1 MFTISHFRIQYTLM
15 LKIEVNICNNVWE
28 QSPPAATIHIKRN
41 RWWSYQNPLQ
51 NKINDDVELKNS
63 GRADFRDQS
72 EELPTIAGY
81 KINTNAGN
89 GLELPQ
95 LDHDSVFFSSSK
107 RPFHLAIFF
116 YFLNNHYYYY
126 YIIPR
131 RRCLVNTA
139 MPNSAPIQGCLVR
152 FNNSW

>member
-1 MFTISHFRIQYTLM
+1 MNFDSVLYTLM
-15 LKIEVNICNNVWE
+15 WNWSKYCNNVWE
-28 QSPPAATIHIKRN
+28 QSPPAATIYIKRN

-51 NKINDDVELKNS
+51 NKINDVELKYS

-95 LDHDSVFFSSSK
+95 HDHDLVFF
-107 RPFHLAIFF
+107 PANAPPPYNFF
-116 YFLNNHYYYY
+116 LLNNHYYY
-126 YIIPR
+126 IKHR

-139 MPNSAPIQGCLVR
+139 MPNSALIQGCLVR